1 VYIQNITLAVTHM
14 PEMVAFYD
22 AVFANLKPLGDGPLY
37 KGTFAGQVL
46 VICPNDIAGVKAEQ
60 NRHQFRLAVPNLF
73 RLAVPNLPALQ
84 QTVLDSGGQIINRG
98 KDADGK
104 PIIGVR
110 DPDGNTYEFVQE

>member
-14 PEMVAFYD
+14 PEMIAFYD
-22 AVFANLKPLGDGPLY
+22 AVFHANLKPLGAGPLY

-46 VICPNDIAGVKAEQ
+46 VLCPNDIAGVEAKQ
-60 NRHQFRLAVPNLF
+60 NRHQF

-84 QTVLDSGGQIINRG
+84 QTVLAAGGQIINQG
-98 KDADGK
+98 KDDAGK
-104 PIIGVR
+104 LLIGMR

>member
-1 VYIQNITLAVTHM
+1 MYIQNITLAVTHM

-22 AVFANLKPLGDGPLY
+22 AVFHANLKPLGDGPLY

-46 VICPNDIAGVKAEQ
+46 VICPNDIAGVEAKQ
-60 NRHQFRLAVPNLF
+60 NRHQF